1 MGGGVV
7 TTMEKQFR
15 YFVQAVLQSQINNAK
30 ITVRWGFARDKR
42 RRFDTDHDGFNIV
55 FTIDPV
61 YLHDPTEVAR
71 IYQKLM
77 EWVEGWN
84 TQEAKQALTEE
95 QASNITE
102 GIKDD

>member
-1 MGGGVV
+1 
-7 TTMEKQFR
+7 MEKQFR

-30 ITVRWGFARDKR
+30 ITVRWGFARNKR
-42 RRFDTDHDGFNIV
+42 CRFDTDHDGFNIV
-55 FTIDPV
+55 FTLDPV

-71 IYQKLM
+71 IYHKLM

-84 TQEAKQALTEE
+84 TKDAKQALTDE

-102 GIKDD
+102 GIRDE